1 MSAVEKKRRRHHTV
15 PQFYLKGFAN
25 EAGRIRRTSLSEPER
40 PHIISIGDATVHTDF
55 YMVEDKDGTFD
66 DRIEKVLDKVEN
78 DSAVGF
84 RAVLGGRQWPLT
96 GEARASI
103 ATWVALQHL
112 RGPSQRQMIND
123 IADSIFKLQVMLG
136 GREGIQEA
144 LDDSRAEPAN
154 AQEVDDAFAKY
165 TAPNSFRIE
174 MSPNEH
180 IKSMLE
186 QLGGVAFS
194 MYSRPWSIIGYK
206 RKALAT
212 SDHPVVLVPAEDSP
226 FLGVGALTAG
236 GIYVPLDRQTALVMG
251 DLPDDPASATAGA
264 SDVRFGGNAT
274 LANSLN
280 RMMIGNAREAIFT
293 HPDDAHLTSG
303 PLPAPRRQEIEPP
316 DYEEWRGAGE
326 KLRSQRGVQ

>member
-1 MSAVEKKRRRHHTV
+1 VVWIDARFAVQV
-15 PQFYLKGFAN
+15 
-25 EAGRIRRTSLSEPER
+25 AG
-40 PHIISIGDATVHTDF
+40 HG
-55 YMVEDKDGTFD
+55 
-66 DRIEKVLDKVEN
+66 
-78 DSAVGF
+78 
-84 RAVLGGRQWPLT
+84 
-96 GEARASI
+96 
-103 ATWVALQHL
+103 
-112 RGPSQRQMIND
+112 
-123 IADSIFKLQVMLG
+123 G

-154 AQEVDDAFAKY
+154 AQDVDDAFAKY
-165 TAPNSFRIE
+165 TSPNSFRIE

-180 IKSMLE
+180 IKMMLE
-186 QLGGVAFS
+186 HLERFAFS
-194 MYSRPWSIIGYK
+194 IYSRPWSIIGYK
-206 RKALAT
+206 RKTLAT
-212 SDHPVVLVPAEDSP
+212 SDHPVVLVRADDSP

-280 RMMIGNAREAIFT
+280 RMMISNAREAIFT

-303 PLPAPRRQEIEPP
+303 PLPARRRQEIEPP